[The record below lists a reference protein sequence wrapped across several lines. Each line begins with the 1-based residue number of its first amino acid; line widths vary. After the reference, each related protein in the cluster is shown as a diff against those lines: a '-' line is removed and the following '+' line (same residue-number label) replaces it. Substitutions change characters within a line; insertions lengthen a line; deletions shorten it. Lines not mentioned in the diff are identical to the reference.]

1 MPNPID
7 SRAREQ
13 QLCALLQ
20 RLHAASTARRGISL
34 YICCFLFSYFFIF
47 IVVTV
52 IVVIVRGAYT
62 HTHTAAPA
70 GYRETGFVERALV
83 YTAERVQWCV
93 RAVCGV
99 YTTRR
104 SARAY
109 MYIDP
114 GDEEDRR
121 RRRRGSPAAAA
132 AVVTISTTSLTT
144 TRRRR
149 RIITRHRCYNNNNKR
164 TGESRARGHKPGRRD
179 NRQVGISLDAEAT
192 TRRLGLI

>member
-1 MPNPID
+1 MLYYSGCTPHQP
-7 SRAREQ
+7 RG
-13 QLCALLQ
+13 
-20 RLHAASTARRGISL
+20 AAFL
-34 YICCFLFSYFFIF
+34 YISVVSSFLIFSFSLLSPSSWSSS
-47 IVVTV
+47 
-52 IVVIVRGAYT
+52 AEHT

-121 RRRRGSPAAAA
+121 RRRRRGSPAAAA
-132 AVVTISTTSLTT
+132 VVVTISTTSLTT